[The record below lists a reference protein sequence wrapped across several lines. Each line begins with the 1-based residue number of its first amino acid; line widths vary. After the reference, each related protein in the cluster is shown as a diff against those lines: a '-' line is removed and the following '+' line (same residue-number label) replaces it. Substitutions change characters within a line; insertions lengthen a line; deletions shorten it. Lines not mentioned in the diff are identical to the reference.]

1 MAVCN
6 KLTIKMATKE
16 ELNRLVG
23 KVLSDEAFRKEFIED
38 PVAAAKKE
46 GIDLTPDQ
54 AEVLKSIDT
63 ASMSEVVEKVASK
76 TCVARYGV

>member
-1 MAVCN
+1 MM
-6 KLTIKMATKE
+6 IKMATKE
-16 ELNRLVG
+16 DLKELVG
-23 KVLSDEAFRKEFIED
+23 KALSDEAFRKEFIED
-38 PVAAAKKE
+38 PPAAAKKV

-63 ASMSEVVEKVASK
+63 ASMSEVLEKVASK